1 MTKITLKI
9 AQNSVLAAMF
19 LSTAAFA
26 APAAHD
32 GALYAPT
39 AKQTVAV
46 AQAKVACDALEG
58 TPDCR
63 NGFMPLP

>member
-9 AQNSVLAAMF
+9 AQTGVLAAMF

-26 APAAHD
+26 APAAHN
-32 GALYAPT
+32 ATLPT
-39 AKQTVAV
+39 PVAKQSVATT
-46 AQAKVACDALEG
+46 QAKIACDALEG

-63 NGFMPLP
+63 NGFMPRP